1 MPQEVI
7 EYMRYFIQC
16 GKYKIII
23 GDKILTKNLS
33 KYTDVLIINSIRI
46 NIDKSWFIIDDRLL
60 LDLINDFSDQINKKH
75 IIISNYKQKI
85 FTKQKLK
92 ILKKD

>member
-46 NIDKSWFIIDDRLL
+46 NIDKSWSIIDDRLL
-60 LDLINDFSDQINKKH
+60 LDLINDFSDQINKS
-75 IIISNYKQKI
+75 I
-85 FTKQKLK
+85 
-92 ILKKD
+92 